1 MTVVLI
7 CMVLGLVTVLLHQSG
22 LLGIAQAAA
31 RIPERRVG
39 IVVPAIL
46 MGIFGLHVCEIGLY
60 AIAMWLATDVLHLGQ
75 IVGDVAGTS
84 LDLVY
89 FSAETY
95 TSLGF
100 GDILPSG
107 PMRLIVSFEPLNGLL
122 LLGWSASFIH
132 LEVERYWRRP
142 DLLGPAPTN
151 SGGLLR
157 SPRAG

>member
-7 CMVLGLVTVLLHQSG
+7 CMALGLVTVLLHQSG

-46 MGIFGLHVCEIGLY
+46 MGIFGLHLCEIGLY

-100 GDILPSG
+100 GDLLPVG
-107 PMRLIVSFEPLNGLL
+107 PVRLLAGTETLNGLL
-122 LLGWSASFIH
+122 LIGWTASYAY
-132 LEVERYWRRP
+132 LAMERFWREE
-142 DLLGPAPTN
+142 A
-151 SGGLLR
+151 
-157 SPRAG
+157 